1 MEYPIKHIILALTDL
16 IKTKRNAQKTS
27 ALKIWTEF
35 LKELKNLTY
44 NDINQIST
52 NIINVNNNKT
62 VFESIGTIG
71 LIRRSLKKVKRLLQF
86 LATPEMQ
93 KVTSHPVHIV
103 DEDGQ
108 LSPTAL
114 IPFCS
119 VSNNYST
126 MGVKIH
132 SLDVPVCTA
141 FRPKYFNDQLCYSV
155 DLNDIKTK
163 FYIRD
168 KLFLNLLIDFNED
181 REFYSKFQKIQDSQN
196 IVFIESIGKSLFLY
210 QRHQGH

>member
-1 MEYPIKHIILALTDL
+1 MPFLIFLFLTEL
-16 IKTKRNAQKTS
+16 LFLSFS
-27 ALKIWTEF
+27 ALSYFTSGSFLNSFFLLPLCSPFCLNPFLSSSSLLFLPLPQNVKYSFNFASCCNGWSYSVKKIWTEF
-35 LKELKNLTY
+35 VKELKNLTY

-71 LIRRSLKKVKRLLQF
+71 LIHRSLKKVKRLLQF

-93 KVTSHPVHIV
+93 KVTSHPVHIM

-126 MGVKIH
+126 MGTKIH
-132 SLDVPVCTA
+132 SLDVPVCTHVIKRYLLVLVA
-141 FRPKYFNDQLCYSV
+141 INILGIISV
-155 DLNDIKTK
+155 T
-163 FYIRD
+163 
-168 KLFLNLLIDFNED
+168 EG
-181 REFYSKFQKIQDSQN
+181 S
-196 IVFIESIGKSLFLY
+196 
-210 QRHQGH
+210 